1 MAEPQ
6 KSSEQKFVTE
16 ETFKGLVD
24 SIREIAESTQ
34 RGRQVP
40 AHQARQRTPWNPTGE
55 PLKVRLKA
63 PAVFMNGAR
72 LHPKMLSE
80 EEITLLNALKPGLYN
95 KKKWTVTLRRDKSID
110 IGYSN
115 KTVKHR
121 LELAREA
128 PSLSDM
134 CRKILTEAEARDK
147 RRKAGEVDEDEDNY

>member
-1 MAEPQ
+1 MAA
-6 KSSEQKFVTE
+6 EQTKFVTE
-16 ETFKGLVD
+16 DAFKGLVD
-24 SIREIAESTQ
+24 SIREIAQSTQ
-34 RGRQVP
+34 RGRQLTVGE
-40 AHQARQRTPWNPTGE
+40 AKNRTPWNPTGE
-55 PLKVRLKA
+55 PLKVWLKA

-72 LHPKMLSE
+72 LHPSMLSE